1 MAKHKNRK
9 NRNTRRQNALQKN
22 VQRRQQ
28 KNNQLRRSQQADL
41 GNFLSATAANA
52 AAAGLIGI
60 AVTSGDS
67 IGVTVGL
74 VLIAISLGLFW
85 LSLVVKRL

>member
-74 VLIAISLGLFW
+74 VLIVISLGLFW

>member
-22 VQRRQQ
+22 DKRRQQ
-28 KNNQLRRSQQADL
+28 KNKELRKSQQADL

-60 AVTSGDS
+60 AVTSGDN
-67 IGVTVGL
+67 IGLTVGL
-74 VLIAISLGLFW
+74 ILIAISLGLFW
-85 LSLVVKRL
+85 LSLIVKRL

>member
-41 GNFLSATAANA
+41 GNFLSATATAANA

-67 IGVTVGL
+67 IGVIVGL

-85 LSLVVKRL
+85 GFVA

>member
-52 AAAGLIGI
+52 AAAGLIGGFV
-60 AVTSGDS
+60 A
-67 IGVTVGL
+67 
-74 VLIAISLGLFW
+74 
-85 LSLVVKRL
+85 

>member
-67 IGVTVGL
+67 IGVIVGL